1 MGTRIGLAPA
11 RLQAVGGSLH
21 AAVACLAWPLVP
33 ADRGPF
39 LQAVAAKL
47 AEAPELL
54 GDGHVARV
62 AVEIQRRFWTP
73 PDLNVSRLKSKERLV
88 PYFSRLYARD
98 LFPADAGPA

>member
-1 MGTRIGLAPA
+1 MPDIRGA
-11 RLQAVGGSLH
+11 RSGHEDRPSARSPTSRWGGY
-21 AAVACLAWPLVP
+21 
-33 ADRGPF
+33 RGPF
-39 LQAVAAKL
+39 LPAVAAKL

>member
-1 MGTRIGLAPA
+1 VGTRIGLAPA
-11 RLQAVGGSLH
+11 RLQAVGGY
-21 AAVACLAWPLVP
+21 
-33 ADRGPF
+33 RGPF
-39 LQAVAAKL
+39 LPAVAAKL

-62 AVEIQRRFWTP
+62 AVKIQTRFWTP

>member
-1 MGTRIGLAPA
+1 MPDIRGARSGHEDRPAPA
-11 RLQAVGGSLH
+11 RLQAVGGY
-21 AAVACLAWPLVP
+21 
-33 ADRGPF
+33 RGPF
-39 LQAVAAKL
+39 LPAVAAKL